1 MICQHGIKKSLS
13 SIPASSHRT
22 LRFDVTRTADTQSG
36 SLEWMASEEARQE
49 NVGSNPT
56 YWGKKFRVGISA
68 CTIQKVSEKN
78 WRKILASVWSIW
90 SIQYD
95 VLKICSTYLESEIR
109 RIKKFRAHRRWWVF
123 VLKNYISRKDRSN
136 KSVKLAATFYCKY
149 SKVMDLLLFHLLAN
163 HM

>member
-68 CTIQKVSEKN
+68 CAIQKVSEKN
-78 WRKILASVWSIW
+78 WRKILAPVWSIW

-95 VLKICSTYLESEIR
+95 VLKIWSTYLESAIRCIKICSTYLESAIRCIKICSTYLESAIR
-109 RIKKFRAHRRWWVF
+109 RIKKFRAHRRWWV
-123 VLKNYISRKDRSN
+123 LKNLHFKERSL
-136 KSVKLAATFYCKY
+136 K
-149 SKVMDLLLFHLLAN
+149 
-163 HM
+163 